1 MKIKYQR
8 HPQIQIIKFFSQKL
22 NLKIISSH
30 INLKKGFINPVY
42 SPVALLYLLGQ
53 KRKDEFVNQL
63 YTTFFN
69 IKEKTNVLATKGT
82 LFSVNLYFNIYRGAR
97 RQNLSM

>member
-8 HPQIQIIKFFSQKL
+8 HPEIQIIKFCSENI
-22 NLKIISSH
+22 NLKISSH
-30 INLKKGFINPVY
+30 IKPKKGFINPVY
-42 SPVALLYLLGQ
+42 PSVALLHLLGQ
-53 KRKDEFVNQL
+53 KKNELVNQL

-69 IKEKTNVLATKGT
+69 IKEKTNFLATKGT

-97 RQNLSM
+97 MQNLSI